1 METEMTQPD
10 WWYDDLKQV
19 GLDFADPE
27 QVETYDDRQGATAAD
42 RRALLRRLDV
52 TRDTAVADIGC
63 GTGLLACE
71 AAHMARS
78 VRAIDISAPMLAA
91 ARRRAAGQDAGNITF
106 ERAGFL
112 TFAASGDLDLIVTMA
127 ALHHLPD
134 MWKAVALTRMRD
146 ALRPGGRIYIRD
158 VAFSGPPDALPLAVE
173 GWIGWMTR
181 ETGYTRADVA
191 THVRDE
197 HSTFAWIITRMIED
211 AGFRLI
217 EHTQDGVYATWWAE
231 AVA

>member
-1 METEMTQPD
+1 MTQPD

-19 GLDFADPE
+19 GLDFADPDE
-27 QVETYDDRQGATAAD
+27 VETYDDRQGATAAD
-42 RRALLRRLDV
+42 ERALLRRLDV
-52 TRDTAVADIGC
+52 TRDTAMADIGC

-78 VRAIDISAPMLAA
+78 VRAIDVSAPMLAA
-91 ARRRAAGQDAGNITF
+91 ARERAIGQGVSNIAF

-112 TFAASGDLDLIVTMA
+112 TFAASGDLDLIVSKF

-146 ALRPGGRIYIRD
+146 ALKRGGRIFIRD
-158 VAFSGPPDALPLAVE
+158 VAFSGSPDALPCAVE
-173 GWIGWMTR
+173 RWIGWMTR